1 MVDPVTRQP
10 GVFKE
15 LHAAGLHHVR
25 KNVIA
30 DAAQALGM
38 DKHDLKKALAG
49 GQSLSDVAAS
59 KGVSQDDLL
68 AAIKQGITA
77 SGTPVDGTDLDAL
90 AQQLAAFKPKSH
102 AEDAPPTDPTDPT
115 DPTGDATQPNVSV
128 YA

>member
-1 MVDPVTRQP
+1 MVDPVSQQQD
-10 GVFKE
+10 GVYKQ
-15 LHAAGLHHVR
+15 LHHAGLHHVR
-25 KNVIA
+25 KNVVA

-38 DKHDLKKALAG
+38 DKQDLKKALAG

-68 AAIKQGITA
+68 SAIKQGINA
-77 SGTPVDGTDLDAL
+77 SGTPSDGTDIDSL

-102 AEDAPPTDPTDPT
+102 ALEAPPTDPTGDTGVDASDPS
-115 DPTGDATQPNVSV
+115 VSV